1 MQMSNLKADVT
12 SHGWNKGLKAEY
24 NFNPDALD
32 IIPHAGV
39 RNLGLVTDDDV
50 KSGGT
55 VFSVDES
62 TQSIWT
68 FPVGVSFAKAFETE
82 SGWQIKPQLDL
93 GVIPA
98 AGDVKARS
106 KARIPGVDSQAEMKM
121 QVLDYATFDGG
132 LGFELGKGDFT
143 LGLNYNLQASE
154 HRTGHGVFGSLRY
167 EF

>member
-24 NFNPDALD
+24 NFNADALD

-39 RNLGLVTDDDV
+39 RNLGLVNDDDV

-98 AGDVKARS
+98 ASALRLARTTL
-106 KARIPGVDSQAEMKM
+106 P
-121 QVLDYATFDGG
+121 
-132 LGFELGKGDFT
+132 LG
-143 LGLNYNLQASE
+143 
-154 HRTGHGVFGSLRY
+154 
-167 EF
+167 